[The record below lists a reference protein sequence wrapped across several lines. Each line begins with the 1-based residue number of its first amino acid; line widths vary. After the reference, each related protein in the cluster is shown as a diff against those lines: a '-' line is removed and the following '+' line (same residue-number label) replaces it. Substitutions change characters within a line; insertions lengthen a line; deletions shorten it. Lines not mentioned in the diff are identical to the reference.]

1 MPKNDYR
8 DYVQH
13 GFFSRKNHKYI
24 MKIGEGKFARY
35 FYTPQEVD
43 AYKRA
48 KAGGSKGGIGSQ
60 FRKGTYG
67 QKTPVKPQ
75 RGGIGSQF
83 RSGTYGRKRTLR
95 GRIGQRFQRFAP
107 SGSRRRTLG
116 SGAKESIR
124 INSRPQ
130 RNTLGESTRR
140 KIEDFGSER
149 RRRKINQV
157 KSGAKERY
165 DEFTNK
171 TKKRIKKN
179 TDSMHPT
186 KARKA
191 SKGIDKAGRDVSKT
205 LKREV
210 HRKGQE
216 ARKFD
221 VKKTTNVHYDRDTYG
236 YNTKSKQTTRRLT
249 RGGKNTGVSVTTFDN
264 STKADGWK
272 QKGIEVKAG
281 KKSVYGQINRAPNRG
296 KYGKKKGDWTIG
308 YDLTPGDGEMTREI
322 NVSAAKRKAKK
333 KARRAAKR
341 IKERF

>member
-67 QKTPVKPQ
+67 QKTPVKQQ

-116 SGAKESIR
+116 SGANESIR
-124 INSRPQ
+124 KNSRPQ

-140 KIEDFGSER
+140 KIEGYGAER
-149 RRRKINQV
+149 RRRKINQF

-179 TDSMHPT
+179 TDSMQPT
-186 KARKA
+186 KTRKA
-191 SKGIDKAGRDVSKT
+191 SKGFDKAGRGVSKT

-221 VKKTTNVHYDRDTYG
+221 IKSSRKYTNKGETYRG
-236 YNTKSKQTTRRLT
+236 NERHDLT
-249 RGGKNTGVSVTTFDN
+249 RGGRKTGLSYENEYYVNTKNGTSAQTKRIRSGKNYGTVSKRIRRNEKTGTNDTYLDLGYNVNGRS
-264 STKADGWK
+264 GHK
-272 QKGIEVKAG
+272 Q
-281 KKSVYGQINRAPNRG
+281 
-296 KYGKKKGDWTIG
+296 
-308 YDLTPGDGEMTREI
+308 I
-322 NVSAAKRKAKK
+322 NVSGAKRKAKK